1 VDSPL
6 SKKVDRVSPL
16 YRVPQSAYD
25 STMKLETNAS
35 TLPPL
40 VLDGHPLTLAE
51 IESVSTGRQ
60 TVVIASEAVAAVAK
74 SREVIERILQTGQT
88 VYGVNTGF
96 GKLADVLIPAG
107 QLAQLQTNLVRSH
120 ACGLGEPL
128 SEAES
133 RAMLLL
139 RANVL
144 AKGHSGVRPELA
156 HLLVD
161 MLNRGVHPI
170 IPAKGSVGASGDLA
184 PLAHLALVVIGEG
197 EAVFES
203 RRQLGAQALAAA
215 GLAPVQLAAKEG
227 LALLNGTQAMTAV
240 GALSA
245 VHARYL
251 TGIADLAGAMSLEAL
266 KGTPVAFDERIHQ
279 ARPHAGQIASAAHLI
294 EILAD
299 SEIRNSH
306 IANDPRVQDAYCLRC
321 MPQVHGAARGV
332 LDHVAQ
338 ILEIESGSATDN
350 PLVFPT
356 QNPGQEMKGTEFSE
370 VISGGN
376 FHGAPLSYAFDY
388 AAIAL
393 TDLASISERRIDR
406 LINPDIN
413 EGLPAFL
420 CANAG
425 LSSGYM
431 IAHVTAAA
439 LLNECKVLA
448 HPSSTDSV
456 PTSGGKED
464 HVSMGMTGALKFRQI
479 VANLEH
485 ILAIEMMCAAQ
496 GLDYRLPLKP
506 GAVAARAHAAIRNVV
521 PHLDDDRIPA
531 PDIEAV
537 ARLIRE
543 RKL

>member
-1 VDSPL
+1 MEVTSL
-6 SKKVDRVSPL
+6 I
-16 YRVPQSAYD
+16 
-25 STMKLETNAS
+25 
-35 TLPPL
+35 
-40 VLDGHPLTLAE
+40 LDGRPLTLAE
-51 IESVSTGRQ
+51 IESVAAAHRPVTIAHEAIARVAQSRQ
-60 TVVIASEAVAAVAK
+60 
-74 SREVIERILQTGQT
+74 VIEAILETGQT

-96 GKLADVLIPAG
+96 GKLADVRIPAEH
-107 QLAQLQTNLVRSH
+107 LAQLQTNLVRSH
-120 ACGLGEPL
+120 ACGLGAPL
-128 SEAES
+128 SESES

-144 AKGHSGVRPELA
+144 AKGFSGVRPALLELLIA
-156 HLLVD
+156 
-161 MLNRGVHPI
+161 MLNAGVHPI

-197 EAVFES
+197 EAFYQGH
-203 RRQLGAQALAAA
+203 RQSGAYALAAA
-215 GLAPVQLAAKEG
+215 GLAPLQLAAKEG

-240 GALSA
+240 GALTVA
-245 VHARYL
+245 HAHRL
-251 TGIADLAGAMSLEAL
+251 THTADLAGAMSLEAL
-266 KGTPVAFDERIHQ
+266 MGTPAAFDARIHA
-279 ARPHAGQIASAAHLI
+279 ARPHPGQIASAANLDTL
-294 EILAD
+294 LAG
-299 SEIRNSH
+299 SEIRDSH
-306 IANDPRVQDAYCLRC
+306 IHNDPRVQDAYCLRC

-332 LDHVAQ
+332 LDHVTT

-350 PLVFPT
+350 PLVFPSH
-356 QNPGQEMKGTEFSE
+356 NPDQSFAPKASAPPQ
-370 VISGGN
+370 VVSGGN

-420 CANAG
+420 CSNAG

-464 HVSMGMTGALKFRQI
+464 HVSMGMTGALKLRQI
-479 VANLEH
+479 VDNLEL

-506 GAVAARAHAAIRNVV
+506 GPAVAAARAKIRAAI
-521 PHLDDDRIPA
+521 PHLDEDRIPA

-537 ARLIRE
+537 AKLIQSG
-543 RKL
+543 KMAKS